1 MSHMNWRRLTDHHRK
16 RLDAHIALLQQHR
29 PALLK
34 ALGNVHDCA
43 HNLEII
49 EEENNLI
56 ALRSNTNDGM
66 NTLLTQNQGSTLL
79 QQQRSA
85 ITANFERGARLI
97 VLSGIGVGHSLL
109 FGNQLLEQ
117 YPSAGLLVWEP
128 NRYAWV
134 AYLSMF
140 DARPVIEKTESIFL
154 YSCDAIDGGISSF
167 IEERRLFLFPPEKT
181 SYLLGALP
189 IAPAITEQ
197 YIQRAKQLA
206 KFITDKNSGFAPTFV
221 NFLDNIKKPLADAPR
236 SVWSCVQRDAYIH
249 FPIAQ
254 AFLDGFKQ
262 LGMET
267 HLEPFDSTFG
277 RPFEA
282 LGRMFEMQPDMFFSI
297 NLWPGALLA
306 DLGMAKQHVESM
318 QLPRVCWMVDD
329 TLLLADEGP
338 VTQLDQNDLVLYCD
352 RSYAPRLQALNCK
365 STFLLHATIFQES
378 GRKREALAADISYV
392 GSLPN
397 VYYLLD
403 AMPDACREMLG
414 RIESIRNTDYSI
426 TFHSILK
433 SFDPNA
439 SQLNIISTA
448 ATNYCKISGKDLP
461 GASYELEYFLYAV
474 VTYFK
479 RLGTIEALLPL
490 GLKVFGPPAWKD
502 VLSLEYRNRY
512 GGFISNSDLAD
523 CYASSKI
530 CLNIHSHQC
539 PTCLNPR
546 DFDVP
551 MAGGVVLGD
560 WVEDADWGFMQPGKD
575 ILVYHSIAEAAD
587 MVQQY
592 LHDPDALAAIQQ
604 QGQQRVMQEHTYKHR
619 AETVLAQLNC

>member
-1 MSHMNWRRLTDHHRK
+1 MNWRRLTDHHRK
-16 RLDAHIALLQQHR
+16 RLDAHIALLQEYR
-29 PALLK
+29 PALLQ

-66 NTLLTQNQGSTLL
+66 NTLLTQNQGSTLV

-109 FGNQLLEQ
+109 FSNQLLEQ
-117 YPSAGLLVWEP
+117 YNSAGVIAWEP
-128 NRYAWV
+128 DRYAWV
-134 AYLSMF
+134 AFLSMF
-140 DARPVIEKTESIFL
+140 DAKPLIEKTERFFL
-154 YSCDAIDGGISSF
+154 YACDSIDGGISSF
-167 IEERRLFLFPPEKT
+167 IEKRRLFLFPPEKT

-189 IAPAITEQ
+189 IAPALTEQ

-206 KFITDKNSGFAPTFV
+206 KFITDKNSGFAPVFA
-221 NFLDNIKKPLADAPR
+221 NFLDKLSTPLSNAPQ

-249 FPIAQ
+249 FPIAK
-254 AFLDGFKQ
+254 AFLEGFKQ
-262 LGMET
+262 LGLT
-267 HLEPFDSTFG
+267 TNLEPFDSTFG

-282 LGRMFEMQPDMFFSI
+282 LGKMFEMQPDMFFSI
-297 NLWPGALLA
+297 NLWPTALLA
-306 DLGMAKQHVESM
+306 DLGMADKHLESM

-338 VTQLDQNDLVLYCD
+338 ATVLDQNDLVLYCD
-352 RSYAPRLQALNCK
+352 RSYARRLQKLNCK
-365 STFLLHATIFQES
+365 SSFFPHATIFQEP
-378 GRKREALAADISYV
+378 GRKRDELAADISYV

-403 AMPDACREMLG
+403 AMPVACREMLEK
-414 RIESIRNTDYSI
+414 IDPIRNTDYSI
-426 TFHSILK
+426 TFHSILQ
-433 SFDPNA
+433 SLEPTA
-439 SQLNIISTA
+439 SQLNIITYA
-448 ATNYCKISGKDLP
+448 ATNYCEISGKDLP
-461 GASYELEYFLYAV
+461 GVSYELEYFLYAV

-479 RLGTIEALLPL
+479 RLRTVEELLPL
-490 GLKVFGPPAWKD
+490 GLRVFGPPAWKE
-502 VLSLEYRNRY
+502 VLPSEYRDRY
-512 GGFISNSDLAD
+512 GGFISGADLAD

-551 MAGGVVLGD
+551 MAGSVVLGD
-560 WVEDADWGFMQPGKD
+560 WVEDAERGFMQPGKE
-575 ILVYHSIAEAAD
+575 ILVHHSIAEAVD

-592 LHDPDALAAIQQ
+592 LNDPDELAAIQQ

-619 AETVLAQLNC
+619 AETVLSRVNS